1 MGRVLSCGCCG
12 RLPGQDLQLT
22 HLRHFAKQNKK
33 KLTDVSKVVTEGEEE
48 ELGERSRSVLVKGS
62 GVLVVSEQ

>member
-1 MGRVLSCGCCG
+1 MGAVGASQARTCSS
-12 RLPGQDLQLT
+12 PNS
-22 HLRHFAKQNKK
+22 RHFAKQNKK
-33 KLTDVSKVVTEGEEE
+33 QLTDVSKVVTEGEEE